1 MHVQIGRTRSDGRAI
16 RMHELWN
23 AVHTHKKDGERDA
36 LRLTLYL
43 IYDYAI
49 PKSASQGVGRIL
61 RPYNLPCFDR
71 S

>member
-1 MHVQIGRTRSDGRAI
+1 MA
-16 RMHELWN
+16 
-23 AVHTHKKDGERDA
+23 AHTYKKDGERDA
-36 LRLTLYL
+36 LRLTLF

>member
-1 MHVQIGRTRSDGRAI
+1 M
-16 RMHELWN
+16 RMGN
-23 AVHTHKKDGERDA
+23 INSKTMMAAHTYKKDGERDA
-36 LRLTLYL
+36 LRLTLF

-49 PKSASQGVGRIL
+49 PKSASQGAGRIL